1 MAITKTWQV
10 NTMERDLSDGHVN
23 KVIYRVIGKDGDVE
37 KDRATGKVNFVK
49 PSSLPSDFVAYDKLD
64 EATVL
69 NWVKTLIGTDGVTAI
84 EKVIDDNI
92 AILNTPVTATG
103 KPFYF
108 FIMPKP
114 TDQQL
119 QEELAQVVQKHN
131 EAQEIVNQMKTRF
144 TQIQAILDDRK
155 AETVEVVPTAPE
167 ETT

>member
-1 MAITKTWQV
+1 
-10 NTMERDLSDGHVN
+10 
-23 KVIYRVIGKDGDVE
+23 
-37 KDRATGKVNFVK
+37 
-49 PSSLPSDFVAYDKLD
+49 
-64 EATVL
+64 
-69 NWVKTLIGTDGVTAI
+69 
-84 EKVIDDNI
+84 
-92 AILNTPVTATG
+92 
-103 KPFYF
+103 
-108 FIMPKP
+108 MPKP